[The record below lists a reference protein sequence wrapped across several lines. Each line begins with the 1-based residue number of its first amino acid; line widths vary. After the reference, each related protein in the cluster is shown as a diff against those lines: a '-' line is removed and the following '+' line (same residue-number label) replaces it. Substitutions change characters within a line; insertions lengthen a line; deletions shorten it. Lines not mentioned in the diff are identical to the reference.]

1 MRLPERASIP
11 RRSSAAWRSA
21 WLVRSPRSAGTV
33 RSLVLNARWSA
44 ALSLPFTLASSS
56 STRPTPI
63 HAPRPG
69 ARART
74 SGATVPSGPS
84 ARRINSSLVPLRRVR
99 THVRSGTCDS
109 RSSVTPSAVSLSFVR
124 NRVLLAG
131 GLGILVL
138 EPVGAGS
145 HDDLIALLF
154 GEAVVAQQ
162 PTLVLGPVARLAAA
176 RLDALLLH
184 ELVGGEVGKVVQ
196 RPDPGLAKRD
206 QHLLRKMRDFGER
219 VLDAELAALLA

>member
-1 MRLPERASIP
+1 MP
-11 RRSSAAWRSA
+11 RRSSAVCRSA
-21 WLVRSPRSAGTV
+21 CSVRSPRSAGTL

-44 ALSLPFTLASSS
+44 ALSLPLALASSS
-56 STRPTPI
+56 SARPTPI

-84 ARRINSSLVPLRRVR
+84 ARRISSSLVPLRRVR
-99 THVRSGTCDS
+99 THVRSGTCAS

-154 GEAVVAQQ
+154 GEAVVAEQ
-162 PTLVLGPVARLAAA
+162 PAFVLGPVARLAAA
-176 RLDALLLH
+176 RLDPLLLH
-184 ELVGGEVGKVVQ
+184 ELVSREVGKVVE
-196 RPDPGLAKRD
+196 RPDPRLTERHK
-206 QHLLRKMRDFGER
+206 HLLG
-219 VLDAELAALLA
+219 